1 VDTSLIFQRTHTG
14 REEIHEK
21 RHGLTQSERLVLI
34 MVDGVTPYSDVR
46 KKLPVLRDERFARAF
61 NTLIKK
67 ELIVEVFMPVPDQ
80 SPEAV
85 ERSIIDRFLQQD
97 PLDPVTII
105 IHDVE
110 EELGETRPRN
120 DAIGAGAP
128 LASVAPATKVQTTMS
143 DAVGESITTPV
154 TQAAMDEHHIAL
166 ADSLTSELRER
177 RVQGRHQAAKPLREY
192 REYTR
197 PVTSSRRKEEALQR
211 STNWPYW
218 SIGLGLAFIAGFV
231 AAKLPF

>member
-1 VDTSLIFQRTHTG
+1 MIFQRTHTG

-34 MVDGVTPYSDVR
+34 MVDGVTTYSDVR

-67 ELIVEVFMPVPDQ
+67 ELIVEVFMPVADQ

-85 ERSIIDRFLQQD
+85 ERSVIDRFLQQD

-110 EELGETRPRN
+110 EELGEARLRT
-120 DAIGAGAP
+120 DTISAGVP
-128 LASVAPATKVQTTMS
+128 HPSILPEASLQTATS
-143 DAVGESITTPV
+143 DATGESFTPPLV
-154 TQAAMDEHHIAL
+154 QLAMDEHHIAL

-177 RVQGRHQAAKPLREY
+177 HMQGRHQATKPLR
-192 REYTR
+192 RHTK
-197 PVTSSRRKEEALQR
+197 PVTSSRRKEETLQR
-211 STNWPYW
+211 PTNWPYW
-218 SIGLGLAFIAGFV
+218 SIGIGIAFIAGFV

>member
-1 VDTSLIFQRTHTG
+1 MIFQRTHTG

-120 DAIGAGAP
+120 SAIGAEAR
-128 LASVAPATKVQTTMS
+128 LASAAPVTEVQTMMS
-143 DAVGESITTPV
+143 DAAGESITTPV

-177 RVQGRHQAAKPLREY
+177 RVQGRHQAAKPS

-197 PVTSSRRKEEALQR
+197 PVTSSRRKVEALQR

-218 SIGLGLAFIAGFV
+218 SIGIGLAFIAGFV